1 MYRLNIIRD
10 GSVVET
16 RKLEVGKTL
25 KLSAQPNTSYQL
37 LDETG
42 MVLHESP
49 QAYVLGSDWVLMD
62 NAEPILIL
70 ENYTQYFPISDANVL
85 MENNMTLM
93 TTIPTNGV
101 PLEPVPLE
109 PVLASEVSSGA
120 SSTGMPLGA
129 KIAAGLLAVGGIAAL
144 AGGGGGDDDK
154 NDHSGNN
161 PHTNREP
168 DLDLGQ
174 DSVSIKENVKG
185 AKITSVKF
193 SDPDGDKPQYEI
205 SDNRFEIVSGSLKL
219 KDGVALDYEKEP
231 IVSVTVIAK
240 DGHGNQD
247 SETVK
252 VKVVDDT
259 SDNATTPTPTPTL
272 NREPDLDLGQDSVS
286 IKENVKGAKITS
298 VKFSDPDGDKPQY
311 EISDNRFEI
320 VSGSLKLK
328 DGVALDY
335 EKEPIVS
342 VTVIAKDGHGNQDSE
357 TVKIKVTD
365 DTSDNPNHEPVLTLG
380 KSEVSIKE
388 NVQAAT
394 ITTVKATDKDGD
406 KITYSVND
414 SRFEIDNKGN
424 LKLKAGQS
432 LDYEKEKAV
441 NVTVTAKDAKGES
454 VSKTVKIN
462 VQDVNEPPELSV
474 GKSEVSL
481 KENQK
486 GVTITT
492 VSFKDPDGDKPQ
504 YEVSDNRFE
513 VVSGNLKLKAGQFLD
528 YEKEKTVT
536 VKITAKDGKGFQD
549 VETVKINVQDVN
561 EQPDLSVGKNE
572 VSIKENIQGATIT
585 TVSFK
590 DPDGDK
596 PQYEVS
602 DNRFEIV
609 SGSLKLKAGQ
619 FLDYEKEKTV
629 TVKITAKDGKGLQ
642 DVETVKINVQDDVSD
657 NPVIPPVL
665 NNNAIKLSLEKDT
678 GSSNSDKITNNGT
691 IQVAG
696 VDGQKWVYSND
707 GGKTWKAG
715 SGNKITIT
723 GDGEKNVQVSL
734 SEDGKNPIANP
745 QSIKFT
751 LDTSIKE
758 PSIDYDYNNGTLKI
772 TIIAEPNST
781 LQTKFDGVD
790 EKIVVDAT
798 GKYEIKLDIP
808 QDDGEVLLP
817 IQMTAVDQAG
827 NKSKTVEK
835 TVIIPALDVDPVTP
849 PANQAPV
856 WSKTS
861 ETVSIKENAKGAT
874 VSTDKASD
882 LDGDA
887 LTYSIDEASQKLFTI
902 DSKTGT
908 LKVKDVLD
916 YETAKQHQVKVTAS
930 DGKLSAV
937 KTVTVNVENV
947 NESPV
952 WSQTSETITVK
963 ENWTGNIPPQATASD
978 PDNDTLIYSVSGD
991 SRFSIDSKTG
1001 SLKLNSAL
1009 DFENEK
1015 DKSISLK
1022 VTASDGK
1029 LSAEKTVHINLTDPN
1044 DAPVTPPVNQAPVWS
1059 QTFEMVD
1066 IEENWTGEIPT
1077 KETATDPDNDTLTY
1091 RVNDSR
1097 FSIDSKTGT
1106 LKLNS
1111 ALNFKKDGIFHLE
1124 VTASDGKGGEAV
1136 KYISVS
1142 VINPNEPPVIKLESH
1157 EETVVEKMPGIEIAK
1172 FTVTDDRDD
1181 KVSLEYNLWARDV
1194 NDVDTNLTDLFDLEA
1209 LKEGVIKLKNDRS
1222 FDYDVFKRDGAGERK
1237 IRLSLTVKDTEG
1249 LKTEL
1254 EEFDVSIKADHPVTG
1269 DLSLSLKNDTGF
1281 DNSDRITNDAT
1292 VRVDGLKEGYEWKYK
1307 VLVGF
1312 DSKKVPQW
1320 SDWITGTGDTIAHE
1334 DIRKLLF
1341 PDDNYSEYNDPSN
1354 NPLLNGGKSMY
1365 VQVAYADTEK
1375 FELPNGQGW
1384 DYRETKGL
1392 SFWFDNY
1399 FSGRVQVY
1407 NDVDKDQIR
1416 ISVPGMGTDGDPK
1429 EKSQKVIIKATFV
1442 DQDDGSIAYET
1453 NPVRVDTL
1461 YGSIEEEGD
1470 FKQMEDSSYPA
1481 SSYEYVFNYGELKLS
1496 AGKYEVKWDVRD
1508 LAGNSAYTTD
1518 EMIIRIKD
1526 KNSSS
1531 SLMNK
1536 SSNSADDDIVVLSEP
1551 ETQLRLTDILDD
1563 GHALLQ
1569 KSSDQVLMVNGYQ
1582 YDTHS
1587 DIAHVNMLQDTAYLL

>member
-101 PLEPVPLE
+101 ALE
-109 PVLASEVSSGA
+109 PVLASEVSSGI
-120 SSTGMPLGA
+120 SSTGVPLGA
-129 KIAAGLLAVGGIAAL
+129 KIAAGLLAAGSVAAL
-144 AGGGGGDDDK
+144 AGGGGGSSSDDK
-154 NDHSGNN
+154 PVVDPNN
-161 PHTNREP
+161 P
-168 DLDLGQ
+168 
-174 DSVSIKENVKG
+174 
-185 AKITSVKF
+185 
-193 SDPDGDKPQYEI
+193 
-205 SDNRFEIVSGSLKL
+205 DNHLPSLK
-219 KDGVALDYEKEP
+219 
-231 IVSVTVIAK
+231 
-240 DGHGNQD
+240 
-247 SETVK
+247 
-252 VKVVDDT
+252 
-259 SDNATTPTPTPTL
+259 
-272 NREPDLDLGQDSVS
+272 
-286 IKENVKGAKITS
+286 
-298 VKFSDPDGDKPQY
+298 
-311 EISDNRFEI
+311 
-320 VSGSLKLK
+320 
-328 DGVALDY
+328 
-335 EKEPIVS
+335 
-342 VTVIAKDGHGNQDSE
+342 
-357 TVKIKVTD
+357 
-365 DTSDNPNHEPVLTLG
+365 LG
-380 KSEVSIKE
+380 KSEVSVKE
-388 NVQAAT
+388 NIQGAT
-394 ITTVKATDKDGD
+394 ITTVQATDEDGD
-406 KITYSVND
+406 KISYSVSD

-432 LDYEKEKAV
+432 FDYEKEKAI
-441 NVTVTAKDAKGES
+441 NVTVTAKDAKGAS
-454 VSKTVKIN
+454 VSK
-462 VQDVNEPPELSV
+462 
-474 GKSEVSL
+474 
-481 KENQK
+481 
-486 GVTITT
+486 
-492 VSFKDPDGDKPQ
+492 
-504 YEVSDNRFE
+504 
-513 VVSGNLKLKAGQFLD
+513 
-528 YEKEKTVT
+528 
-536 VKITAKDGKGFQD
+536 
-549 VETVKINVQDVN
+549 TVKINVQDVN

-572 VSIKENIQGATIT
+572 VSIKENVQGATIT

-596 PQYEVS
+596 AQYEIS

-619 FLDYEKEKTV
+619 SLDYEKEKTV

-642 DVETVKINVQDDVSD
+642 DTETVKINVQDDASD
-657 NPVIPPVL
+657 NPVIPPAL

-678 GSSNSDKITNNGT
+678 GASNSDKITNNGT

-715 SGNKITIT
+715 SGNQISIT

-808 QDDGEVLLP
+808 QDDSEVLLP

-849 PANQAPV
+849 PANQVPV
-856 WSKTS
+856 WSKTF

-882 LDGDA
+882 PDGDA

-908 LKVKDVLD
+908 LKVKDILD

-963 ENWTGNIPPQATASD
+963 ENWTGEISTKETATD
-978 PDNDTLIYSVSGD
+978 PDKDTLTYSVSGD

-1029 LSAEKTVHINLTDPN
+1029 GGKAEKTVHINLTN
-1044 DAPVTPPVNQAPVWS
+1044 DTNDDPVTPPANRAPVWS

-1091 RVNDSR
+1091 RVSDSR
-1097 FSIDSKTGT
+1097 FSIDSTGT

-1142 VINPNEPPVIKLESH
+1142 VINPNKPPVIKLESH
-1157 EETVVEKMPGIEIAK
+1157 EEMVVEKMPGIEIAK

-1181 KVSLEYNLWARDV
+1181 KVSLEYNLRARDG
-1194 NDVDTNLTDLFDLEA
+1194 DGFVDLNLTDLFDLEA

-1222 FDYDVFKRDGAGERK
+1222 FDYDVLKRDGAGERK

-1281 DNSDRITNDAT
+1281 DNKDRITNNAT

-1334 DIRKLLF
+1334 DIRKLF
-1341 PDDNYSEYNDPSN
+1341 VPDDNYSEYDDPKN
-1354 NPLLNGGKSMY
+1354 NPLLNGGESMY

-1392 SFWFDNY
+1392 NFWFDNY

-1416 ISVPGMGTDGDPK
+1416 ISVPGIGTDGDPK

-1470 FKQMEDSSYPA
+1470 FKQTEDSSYPA

-1508 LAGNSAYTTD
+1508 LAGNTAYTTD

>member
-10 GSVVET
+10 GYVVET
-16 RKLEVGKTL
+16 RQIEAGKTL

-49 QAYVLGSDWVLMD
+49 QAYILGSDWVLMD
-62 NAEPILIL
+62 NAEPILVL
-70 ENYTQYFPISDANVL
+70 ENYTQYFPISDTNVL
-85 MENNMTLM
+85 MANNMTLM
-93 TTIPTNGV
+93 TTVPTNG
-101 PLEPVPLE
+101 VPLE

-120 SSTGMPLGA
+120 SATGVPLGA
-129 KIAAGLLAVGGIAAL
+129 KIAAGLLAAGSVVAL
-144 AGGGGGDDDK
+144 AGGSGGSSSDDK
-154 NDHSGNN
+154 PVVDPNN
-161 PHTNREP
+161 PDNHLPSLKLGKSEVSVKENIQGATITTVQATDEDGDKISYSVSDSRFEIDDKGNLKLKAGQSLDYETDKPINLKITAKDGKGASVSKTLKVNVENVNEQP
-168 DLDLGQ
+168 DLSVGKNE
-174 DSVSIKENVKG
+174 VSIKENIQG
-185 AKITSVKF
+185 ATITTVSFK
-193 SDPDGDKPQYEI
+193 DPDGDKAQYEI
-205 SDNRFEIVSGSLKL
+205 SDNRFEIVSGS
-219 KDGVALDYEKEP
+219 
-231 IVSVTVIAK
+231 
-240 DGHGNQD
+240 
-247 SETVK
+247 
-252 VKVVDDT
+252 
-259 SDNATTPTPTPTL
+259 
-272 NREPDLDLGQDSVS
+272 
-286 IKENVKGAKITS
+286 
-298 VKFSDPDGDKPQY
+298 
-311 EISDNRFEI
+311 
-320 VSGSLKLK
+320 
-328 DGVALDY
+328 
-335 EKEPIVS
+335 
-342 VTVIAKDGHGNQDSE
+342 
-357 TVKIKVTD
+357 
-365 DTSDNPNHEPVLTLG
+365 
-380 KSEVSIKE
+380 
-388 NVQAAT
+388 
-394 ITTVKATDKDGD
+394 
-406 KITYSVND
+406 
-414 SRFEIDNKGN
+414 
-424 LKLKAGQS
+424 
-432 LDYEKEKAV
+432 
-441 NVTVTAKDAKGES
+441 
-454 VSKTVKIN
+454 
-462 VQDVNEPPELSV
+462 
-474 GKSEVSL
+474 
-481 KENQK
+481 
-486 GVTITT
+486 
-492 VSFKDPDGDKPQ
+492 
-504 YEVSDNRFE
+504 
-513 VVSGNLKLKAGQFLD
+513 LKLKAGQFLD

-561 EQPDLSVGKNE
+561 EQPDLTVGKNE

-602 DNRFEIV
+602 DNRFEVV
-609 SGSLKLKAGQ
+609 SGNLKLKAGQ
-619 FLDYEKEKTV
+619 FLDYETDKPINL
-629 TVKITAKDGKGLQ
+629 KITAKDGKGLQ
-642 DVETVKINVQDDVSD
+642 DTETVKINVQDDASD
-657 NPVIPPVL
+657 NPVIPPAL

-678 GSSNSDKITNNGT
+678 GASNSDKITNNGT
-691 IQVAG
+691 IKVAG

-715 SGNKITIT
+715 SGNQISIT

-808 QDDGEVLLP
+808 QDDSEVLLP

-861 ETVSIKENAKGAT
+861 ETITVKENWTGNIPSQATASDPDKDTLTYSVSGDSRFSIDSKTGSLKLNSALDFENEKDKSISLKVTASDGKGGKAEKTVHINLTNDPNDDPVTPPANQPPVWSQTSETVSIKENAKGAT

-882 LDGDA
+882 SDGDA

-963 ENWTGNIPPQATASD
+963 ENWTGEIPTKETATD
-978 PDNDTLIYSVSGD
+978 PDKDTLTYSVSGD

-1015 DKSISLK
+1015 DKSVSLK

-1029 LSAEKTVHINLTDPN
+1029 GGKAEKTVHIDLTNDPN
-1044 DAPVTPPVNQAPVWS
+1044 DDPVTPPANQAPVWS

-1091 RVNDSR
+1091 RVSDSR
-1097 FSIDSKTGT
+1097 FSIDSTGT

-1142 VINPNEPPVIKLESH
+1142 VINPNKPPVIKLESH

-1181 KVSLEYNLWARDV
+1181 KVSLEYNLWARDWEGF
-1194 NDVDTNLTDLFDLEA
+1194 VDLNLTDLFDLEA

-1222 FDYDVFKRDGAGERK
+1222 FDYDVLKRDGAGERK

-1254 EEFDVSIKADHPVTG
+1254 EELDVSIKADHPVTG

-1281 DNSDRITNDAT
+1281 DNSDRVTNDAT

-1312 DSKKVPQW
+1312 NSKKVPQW

-1334 DIRKLLF
+1334 DIRKLF
-1341 PDDNYSEYNDPSN
+1341 VPDDNYSEYDDPKN
-1354 NPLLNGGKSMY
+1354 NPLLNGGESMS
-1365 VQVAYADTEK
+1365 VQVTYADTEK

-1384 DYRETKGL
+1384 DYSETKGL
-1392 SFWFDNY
+1392 HFWFDNY

-1416 ISVPGMGTDGDPK
+1416 ISVPGIGTDGDPK
-1429 EKSQKVIIKATFV
+1429 EKSRKAIIKATFV

-1461 YGSIEEEGD
+1461 YGDIEEEGD
-1470 FKQMEDSSYPA
+1470 FKQTEDSSYPA
-1481 SSYEYVFNYGELKLS
+1481 SSYEYVFNYGELELS

-1518 EMIIRIKD
+1518 GMIIRIKD

-1582 YDTHS
+1582 YDTQS
-1587 DIAHVNMLQDTAYLL
+1587 DIAHVNMFQDTAYLL